1 MPFNASRKAD
11 KEPIWI
17 RLRIE
22 VRPNHRK
29 LVAGDECREKVSNWD
44 ITIILK
50 LRVMKLKPEE
60 KKRKRVIGKF

>member
-1 MPFNASRKAD
+1 MSFYASRKAY

-22 VRPNHRK
+22 VRPNHIK
-29 LVAGDECREKVSNWD
+29 LVADDECRGKVSNWD

-50 LRVMKLKPEE
+50 LRVMKLKLEE
-60 KKRKRVIGKF
+60 KKRKQENFK